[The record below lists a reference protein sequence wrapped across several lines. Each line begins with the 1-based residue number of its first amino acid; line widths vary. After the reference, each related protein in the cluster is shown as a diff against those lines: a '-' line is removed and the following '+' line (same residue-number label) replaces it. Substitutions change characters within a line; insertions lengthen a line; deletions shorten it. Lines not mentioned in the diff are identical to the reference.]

1 MCNTTRPNQDV
12 DVREGVGDG
21 GGWGVAHSCLCA
33 EGAPGRAIGAVDLE
47 VGHPGAMG
55 GHGGRLRSTLARGST
70 EGEEVERT
78 VAFGPLLSIVI
89 PTSDTQK

>member
-1 MCNTTRPNQDV
+1 MGADGVLRTAVYVQR
-12 DVREGVGDG
+12 VRRDG
-21 GGWGVAHSCLCA
+21 SL
-33 EGAPGRAIGAVDLE
+33 GRWIWKWVTLG
-47 VGHPGAMG
+47 PGAMG